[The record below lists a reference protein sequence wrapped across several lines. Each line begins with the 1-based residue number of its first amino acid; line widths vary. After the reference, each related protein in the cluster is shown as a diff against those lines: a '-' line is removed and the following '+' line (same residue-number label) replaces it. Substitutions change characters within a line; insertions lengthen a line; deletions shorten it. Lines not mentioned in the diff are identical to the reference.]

1 MVAGIP
7 RCLSW
12 HWKAVILNGTW
23 HELLDCCNS
32 SAFHAFSLHILK
44 YSKQFTFNYANSKTV
59 RQELDKFW
67 NVCSAWPPGVST
79 EIHGLMRSPTAL
91 LTWLYTTQ
99 PLFSIQQYFQ
109 SKEIARERGSW
120 KKADPVHLPPW
131 LLWVSK
137 QMIHGCSDISLKGC
151 RYLAIADIIWQLS
164 SQYWDATNNV
174 TRIYESGS

>member
-44 YSKQFTFNYANSKTV
+44 YSKQFTFNYANSKTG
-59 RQELDKFW
+59 RQEMDKFL

-79 EIHGLMRSPTAL
+79 EIHGLIRSPALL
-91 LTWLYTTQ
+91 LTWLYTAP

-109 SKEIARERGSW
+109 GKEYRKEIAREKGSW
-120 KKADPVHLPPW
+120 EKADPVHLPPW

-137 QMIHGCSDISLKGC
+137 RKIHRCSDINTRPQGLQIFGNC
-151 RYLAIADIIWQLS
+151 RYYLAITFPILRC
-164 SQYWDATNNV
+164 Y
-174 TRIYESGS
+174 